1 MADAEWHVLRHNITE
16 GPLSYSELQ
25 RRTIAG
31 TLDRTDL
38 VWQDGLTDWVQA
50 GTIKGLFR
58 APPPPPKTTSVVA
71 VSANGTTAGRVDPIA
86 NRRMISQLRD
96 DSADVQLFWA
106 EAMRVVVRLNPVNI
120 QIHNFLS
127 FINQVVDG
135 TPRHDIARLVQ
146 EAMQQVDLTNAAPM
160 LDESLDGITAV
171 GPELIK
177 GYTSELLAVWPKV
190 TQFVQ
195 HRWLEDPAKEG
206 ESLRQQLRRA
216 VQAHRQDLVVIQNHF
231 RQLQEFH
238 SRYHAIMTRNS
249 VWDYVLGFAAG
260 FFGGGIGAIG
270 AQVWDDWRGKSDTDF
285 AQSFGNAVDQFSGAA
300 LSFTQKTEQEVESV
314 VAAFLKDLHS
324 FTQGTISALESV
336 ADSKDLTP
344 IYHKLHDPD
353 PADAPD
359 EDGKQFFEIVLSN
372 LRDQKISARSEANI
386 REMLGMR

>member
-1 MADAEWHVLRHNITE
+1 VADADWHVMRHGTSE
-16 GPLSYSELQ
+16 GPLSHSELQ
-25 RRTIAG
+25 SRAQAG

-38 VWQDGLTDWVQA
+38 VWQDGLPDWVQA

-58 APPPPPKTTSVVA
+58 APPPPPRTTLA
-71 VSANGTTAGRVDPIA
+71 ATASANGAASNRIDPVA

-96 DSADVQLFWA
+96 DAADTQLAWA
-106 EAMRVVVRLNPVNI
+106 EMMRVGVRLNPVNI
-120 QIHNFLS
+120 QIHNFLG
-127 FINQVVDG
+127 FINQVVEG
-135 TPRHDIARLVQ
+135 TPRHEIARLAQ

-171 GPELIK
+171 GPEFVK
-177 GYTSELLAVWPKV
+177 GCTSELLAVWPEV

-195 HRWLEDPAKEG
+195 HRWLDDSAKEG
-206 ESLRQQLRRA
+206 ENLRQQLRRA

-238 SRYHAIMTRNS
+238 PRYHAIMTRNS
-249 VWDYVLGFAAG
+249 VWDYVLVFAAG

-285 AQSFGNAVDQFSGAA
+285 AQSFGNAVNQFRGAA

-314 VAAFLKDLHS
+314 VAAFLKDLHG
-324 FTQGTISALESV
+324 FTLGTISALESV

-353 PADAPD
+353 PANAPD

-372 LRDQKISARSEANI
+372 LRDQKISSRSESNI
-386 REMLGMR
+386 REVLGMR